1 MAISAAAATT
11 EPEREQGRGLY
22 AAFALAYLVAAT
34 ALGLLVHFGG
44 IWNVLA
50 NTRLLDVLGRG
61 GIIAITDTDQG
72 LVEGIPS
79 AEYYLLASQPIDWEL
94 LIVAAGLFLL
104 MWALKAAEFHGLC
117 RFVGLEGSLG
127 QHARAW
133 FYGHGINRLV
143 PYEAGQVAKAQ
154 VLEGQGA
161 DPVRAAQAV
170 HLSSLMTVLQIGLLA
185 LYGLFAVGFGRWF
198 SQLFWALV
206 ILGVAYLMTRPE
218 RREARSARRE
228 ALRAAA
234 SALRVLAQRPLT
246 FLRLLLF
253 GTLSILLIDAAAYAI
268 SQAFSNATV
277 IMNVEGNNMLMAV
290 IAGYVARL
298 VLFTP
303 GGTGQWEWAFAAALY
318 VGGLGFPEAATIA
331 LLVTFFRYL
340 TGGTVFAAVTLGYGV
355 ETSLRRVLARFNQA
369 PPVTGEARA

>member
-1 MAISAAAATT
+1 MAVSAAAATA
-11 EPEREQGRGLY
+11 EPEREQPRGLS
-22 AAFALAYLVAAT
+22 AAFTLAYLVAAA
-34 ALGLLVHFGG
+34 ALVLLVHFGG

-50 NTRLLDVLGRG
+50 NSRLLDVLGRG

-72 LVEGIPS
+72 LVQGIPNP
-79 AEYYLLASQPIDWEL
+79 EYYLLASQPIDWEL
-94 LIVAAGLFLL
+94 LLVAAGLFLL
-104 MWALKAAEFHGLC
+104 MWGLKAAEFHGLC
-117 RFVGLEGSLG
+117 RFVGLDGTLG
-127 QHARAW
+127 EHARAW
-133 FYGHGINRLV
+133 FYGHGVNRLV
-143 PYEAGQVAKAQ
+143 PYEAGQVAKAS

-170 HLSSLMTVLQIGLLA
+170 HLSSLMTALQIGILA
-185 LYGLFAVGFGRWF
+185 LYGIFAVGFGTWF
-198 SQLFWALV
+198 AQLFWALV

-218 RREARSARRE
+218 RKEARSARRE

-234 SALRVLAQRPLT
+234 SALQVLAQRPLT

-268 SQAFSNATV
+268 SQAFSNTTV
-277 IMNVEGNNMLMAV
+277 IMNVEGDNMLMAV

-298 VLFTP
+298 IQFTP
-303 GGTGQWEWAFAAALY
+303 GGLGQWEWAFAAALY

-340 TGGTVFAAVTLGYGV
+340 TGGLLFAAVTLGYGV
-355 ETSLRRVLARFNQA
+355 ETSLRQVLDRFAGTANA
-369 PPVTGEARA
+369 EARA

>member
-1 MAISAAAATT
+1 MAVSAAAATA
-11 EPEREQGRGLY
+11 EPEREQPRGLS
-22 AAFALAYLVAAT
+22 AAFALAYLVAAA
-34 ALGLLVHFGG
+34 ALTLLVHFGG
-44 IWNVLA
+44 IWNILA
-50 NTRLLDVLGRG
+50 NSRLLDVLGRG

-72 LVEGIPS
+72 IVQGIPNP
-79 AEYYLLASQPIDWEL
+79 EYYLLASQPIDWEL
-94 LIVAAGLFLL
+94 LLVAAAFFLL
-104 MWALKAAEFHGLC
+104 MWGAKAAEFHGLC
-117 RFVGLEGSLG
+117 RFVGLDGSAG

-143 PYEAGQVAKAQ
+143 PYEAGQVAKAE
-154 VLEGQGA
+154 VLEGQGG

-170 HLSSLMTVLQIGLLA
+170 HLSSLMTALQIGLLA
-185 LYGLFAVGFGRWF
+185 LYGLFAVGFGTWF
-198 SQLFWALV
+198 SQLFWAFV

-218 RREARSARRE
+218 RKEARSARRE

-234 SALRVLAQRPLT
+234 SALQVLAQRPLM

-268 SQAFSNATV
+268 SQAFSNTTV

-290 IAGYVARL
+290 IAGYIARL

-303 GGTGQWEWAFAAALY
+303 GGLGQWEWAFAAALY

-331 LLVTFFRYL
+331 LLVTVFRYL
-340 TGGTVFAAVTLGYGV
+340 VGGLVYAAVTLGYGV
-355 ETSLRRVLARFNQA
+355 ETSLRSVLSRFSGPA
-369 PPVTGEARA
+369 SAEGRA